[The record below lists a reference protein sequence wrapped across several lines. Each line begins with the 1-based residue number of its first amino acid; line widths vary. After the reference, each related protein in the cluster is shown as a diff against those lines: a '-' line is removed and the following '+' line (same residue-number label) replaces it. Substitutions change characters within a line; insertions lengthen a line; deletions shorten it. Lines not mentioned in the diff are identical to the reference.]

1 LRQNITMA
9 GRRKLPKGEKLN
21 MVAVYLNDR
30 QKKAIN
36 KAYGNTTEAIR
47 KEILPKIME
56 GRK

>member
-1 LRQNITMA
+1 MA